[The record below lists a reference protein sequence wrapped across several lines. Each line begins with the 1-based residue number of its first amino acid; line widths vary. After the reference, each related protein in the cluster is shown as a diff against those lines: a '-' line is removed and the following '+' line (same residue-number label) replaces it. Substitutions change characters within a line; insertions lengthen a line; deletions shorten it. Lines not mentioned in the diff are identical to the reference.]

1 MNNTVVG
8 KVVEQL
14 ETFPENL
21 QQQVLAFVEALRTAV
36 RPGIPG
42 KQLLRFVG
50 AISLDDL
57 QLVQQAIETGCGQ
70 VDLNGW

>member
-1 MNNTVVG
+1 MSNTVVG

-14 ETFPENL
+14 ETLPENL

-36 RPGIPG
+36 QPGIPG

-50 AISLDDL
+50 TISLDDL
-57 QLVQQAIETGCGQ
+57 QLMQQAVETGCGQ